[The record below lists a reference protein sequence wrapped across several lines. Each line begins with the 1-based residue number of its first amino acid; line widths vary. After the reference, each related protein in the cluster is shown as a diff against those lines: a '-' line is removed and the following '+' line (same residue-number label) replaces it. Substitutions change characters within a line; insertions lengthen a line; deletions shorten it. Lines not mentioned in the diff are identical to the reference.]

1 MWIYENM
8 KDPIFCKSGA
18 EAEKTE
24 DEYRIS
30 SLTNE
35 HYEILYEQYEILMST
50 LSKMTKIPSSIVNSQ
65 HKSQFSRDE
74 SDL

>member
-1 MWIYENM
+1 ME
-8 KDPIFCKSGA
+8 DPIFCKSGA

-30 SLTNE
+30 SLTYE
-35 HYEILYEQYEILMST
+35 HYEIILMSPL

>member
-1 MWIYENM
+1 ME
-8 KDPIFCKSGA
+8 DPIFCKSGA

-30 SLTNE
+30 SLT
-35 HYEILYEQYEILMST
+35 YEQYEILMST

-65 HKSQFSRDE
+65 HKSQISRDE

>member
-1 MWIYENM
+1 MG
-8 KDPIFCKSGA
+8 DPIFCESGA
-18 EAEKTE
+18 EAEKTG

-30 SLTNE
+30 SLT
-35 HYEILYEQYEILMST
+35 YEQYEILMSPL

>member
-1 MWIYENM
+1 ME
-8 KDPIFCKSGA
+8 DPIFCKSGA
-18 EAEKTE
+18 EAEKRD

-30 SLTNE
+30 SLT
-35 HYEILYEQYEILMST
+35 YEQYEMLMST

-65 HKSQFSRDE
+65 HKSQISRDE